1 MRLVLRLFGLETFGC
16 TSAALDANRIHSLI
30 VYCTLMPTR
39 KTPAP
44 TKKTPRTAK
53 KSATAKAA
61 KSPQRAMIPQSQGKL
76 TGRARLLSSK
86 TVYKGKVFWVTS
98 DDVVEPGGIRVRRDV
113 VRHNGSVVI
122 LAIDDRKNPDD
133 PEVLLIRQYRHAAGQ
148 FLMELPAGRIEPGEK
163 LLPAAKRELLEE
175 TGYKARKWSRLV
187 QYYASPGFVAESM
200 DILLAEDLVHAPG
213 EGTPDEDEHIEVHPT
228 ALSEAVRLA
237 LTGKLHDGKSLIGV
251 LFYATRR
258 LITI

>member
-1 MRLVLRLFGLETFGC
+1 
-16 TSAALDANRIHSLI
+16 
-30 VYCTLMPTR
+30 MPTR
-39 KTPAP
+39 KPPTPS
-44 TKKTPRTAK
+44 KKTPRSTK
-53 KSATAKAA
+53 KSATTALA
-61 KSPQRAMIPQSQGKL
+61 KSPQSEKKL

-98 DDVVEPGGIRVRRDV
+98 DEVLEPGGIRVRRDV

-133 PEVLLIRQYRHAAGQ
+133 PEILLIRQYRHAAGQ
-148 FLMELPAGRIEPGEK
+148 FLLELPAGRIEPGEK
-163 LLPAAKRELLEE
+163 LMPAAKRELLEE

-228 ALSEAVRLA
+228 PLSEAVRLA

>member
-1 MRLVLRLFGLETFGC
+1 
-16 TSAALDANRIHSLI
+16 
-30 VYCTLMPTR
+30 MPAR

-44 TKKTPRTAK
+44 TRKSSRTTK
-53 KSATAKAA
+53 KSATAKPA
-61 KSPQRAMIPQSQGKL
+61 KSLQGEKKI
-76 TGRARLLSSK
+76 TGRARLLSSR

-122 LAIDDRKNPDD
+122 LAVDDRKNPDD
-133 PEVLLIRQYRHAAGQ
+133 PEILLIRQYRHAAGQ
-148 FLMELPAGRIEPGEK
+148 FLLELPAGRIEPGEK
-163 LLPAAKRELLEE
+163 LIPAARRELLEE
-175 TGYKARKWSRLV
+175 TGYKAKRWSHHVR
-187 QYYASPGFVAESM
+187 YYASPGFLAESM

-228 ALSEAVRLA
+228 LLSEAVRLA
-237 LTGKLHDGKSLIGV
+237 LTGKLHDGKSLIGI

>member
-1 MRLVLRLFGLETFGC
+1 
-16 TSAALDANRIHSLI
+16 
-30 VYCTLMPTR
+30 MPAR

-44 TKKTPRTAK
+44 SKKSPVTKK
-53 KSATAKAA
+53 KSATAKSAE
-61 KSPQRAMIPQSQGKL
+61 SPQRDKKL

-98 DDVVEPGGIRVRRDV
+98 DDVLEPGGIRVRRDV

-122 LAIDDRKNPDD
+122 LAIDARRNPDD
-133 PEVLLIRQYRHAAGQ
+133 PEILLIRQYRHAAGQ
-148 FLMELPAGRIEPGEK
+148 FLLELPAGRIEPGEK
-163 LLPAAKRELLEE
+163 LMPAAKRELLEE
-175 TGYKARKWSRLV
+175 TGYKARKWSHHVR
-187 QYYASPGFVAESM
+187 YYASPGFLAESM

-213 EGTPDEDEHIEVHPT
+213 EGTPDEDEHIEVRPT
-228 ALSEAVRLA
+228 PLSEAVRLA
-237 LTGKLHDGKSLIGV
+237 LTGKLHDGKSLIGI

>member
-1 MRLVLRLFGLETFGC
+1 
-16 TSAALDANRIHSLI
+16 
-30 VYCTLMPTR
+30 MPTR
-39 KTPAP
+39 KPPAP
-44 TKKTPRTAK
+44 SKKTPRSTK
-53 KSATAKAA
+53 KSATTALA
-61 KSPQRAMIPQSQGKL
+61 KSPQSEKKL

-98 DDVVEPGGIRVRRDV
+98 DEVLEPGGIRVRRDV

-133 PEVLLIRQYRHAAGQ
+133 PEILLIRQYRHAAGQ
-148 FLMELPAGRIEPGEK
+148 FLLELPAGRIEPGEK
-163 LLPAAKRELLEE
+163 LMPAAKRELLEE

-228 ALSEAVRLA
+228 PLSEAVRLA

>member
-1 MRLVLRLFGLETFGC
+1 
-16 TSAALDANRIHSLI
+16 
-30 VYCTLMPTR
+30 MPTR
-39 KTPAP
+39 KTPALSKKTASA
-44 TKKTPRTAK
+44 TKK
-53 KSATAKAA
+53 SVATAKFATAA
-61 KSPQRAMIPQSQGKL
+61 KSSQTTKKL
-76 TGRARLLSSK
+76 TGRARTLSSK

-98 DDVVEPGGIRVRRDV
+98 DEVIEPGGIRVRRDV

-122 LAIDDRKNPDD
+122 LAIDDRKNPED
-133 PEVLLIRQYRHAAGQ
+133 PDILLIRQYRHAANQ
-148 FLMELPAGRIEPGEK
+148 FLLEIPAGRIEPGEK

-175 TGYKARKWSRLV
+175 TGYRARKWSRLV

-228 ALSEAVRLA
+228 PLSEAVRLA

-258 LITI
+258 LVTI